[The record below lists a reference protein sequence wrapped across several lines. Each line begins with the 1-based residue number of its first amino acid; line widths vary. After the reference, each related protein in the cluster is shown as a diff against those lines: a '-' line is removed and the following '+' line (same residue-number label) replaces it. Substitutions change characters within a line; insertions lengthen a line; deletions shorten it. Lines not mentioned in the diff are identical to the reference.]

1 MSSLRHRDVEK
12 TCMKKKLAPEELTC
26 NDIFPQAFNYD
37 HCAYGAVA
45 AVASVPSAR
54 SRVWL
59 RYHMQCVDFR
69 PSVGRD
75 RALEAR

>member
-1 MSSLRHRDVEK
+1 MSSLRHRVEK
-12 TCMKKKLAPEELTC
+12 NCMKKKLAPARIDLR